1 MALPRE
7 KSLLDELAASKYLG
21 AARIPKR
28 EAPGQDV
35 SLSPFQ
41 ILPTAVAVWALRENS
56 LSSSCSSSLAWE
68 CASLG
73 CDQERGLLSRCGRGM
88 LCSPLSTHSAEEP
101 LSMSNKTPVW
111 RDGWS
116 KNASNDEKWSPT
128 LTAYALQKMA
138 ELCWSPGSGG
148 WKSLYPVFPIG

>member
-7 KSLLDELAASKYLG
+7 KSLPDELAASKYHG
-21 AARIPKR
+21 AAGIPKH
-28 EAPGQDV
+28 EAPGQDL

-41 ILPTAVAVWALRENS
+41 ILPKAVAVWALRENS
-56 LSSSCSSSLAWE
+56 LSSSCSPLLAWE

-73 CDQERGLLSRCGRGM
+73 CDRERGLLSRCGRGM

-101 LSMSNKTPVW
+101 LSVSNKTPVW

-116 KNASNDEKWSPT
+116 KNASNDKKWSPT

-138 ELCWSPGSGG
+138 ELRWSLGAGG
-148 WKSLYPVFPIG
+148 WKSLCPVFPIG